1 MEKKV
6 KRVIAVFMALVFII
20 TAAMPGY
27 GVSAS
32 SLFCTDDTEKTAE
45 VADTQGFQ
53 AGAGNS
59 TVPSLLPAIE
69 ETTVQYGT
77 AGDTWAGYEPVL
89 YNAQDRQ
96 DLEASEVATAE
107 DIVVA
112 VGYGFDVWNDF
123 EGISFN
129 SSMVKVSYYDVYG
142 DFDSNTAGDYYTYY
156 KAEPLSGKKPYL
168 LCRVVSVIQP
178 GDIPAGYCG
187 TASSSA
193 VSVTREPY
201 SVYGEA
207 AVTGQPADVYSTS
220 AAKAVPGGAFSAGIP
235 DDLSAGEI
243 EALSEGGSI
252 VMKMASQPLLRAAS
266 ATAGKSLEVGCS
278 GYVKYCGYSIGVK
291 YVTSP
296 GDYHNHLVYC
306 MDLNR
311 GTTNGTVSPSG
322 SSRVKPQ
329 VTYCLV
335 NGARKLGGKC
345 YNDKYSAGSPEE
357 DYFITSAA
365 IHVLNGEVKASY
377 YNDGSKVYKKI
388 IQMVSDAKDYKDT
401 EYSDSGLTKSISY
414 SISPKKTGWKD
425 IGDGLYRSVDKFE
438 RTKTGTI
445 TDVKYSI
452 SGAPA
457 GLVTGEVKTDSS
469 EISDTSDLK
478 KYDICVAQ
486 TDAGKASSNF
496 YLYCNEN
503 AYKKITEESSV
514 IKVVAK
520 AYSDEKGGRKWTP
533 AVISQQKITFLEEYT
548 GVKSDEASVR
558 VTAPSYKE
566 GKFWLKKTDSFSG
579 VPVAGA
585 RYYLYEDEACED
597 LFCKLVKTDIHG
609 LAHSGSEILTED
621 TYYLKEVFAP
631 EGYVLDEN
639 VYKVGK
645 EYFTITNPAGEIIQD
660 GKEMEVTD
668 EPEPVGVIVKKTDKS
683 TGRTV
688 TGAGFAVFDDAAC
701 TKRTVTD
708 SKKKEEVPVFYYSE
722 ELGVAASEKFEQT
735 QSDYY
740 VKEVEVP
747 GGYTDSGTVW
757 KVQPEKGGFAELTI
771 TNTPVR
777 CDVQAVKEDMETGTK
792 AQGDAV
798 LAGAVYGL
806 YAAEDIVYPDGSGIV
821 TYNGKNNITFS
832 KGTGFTS
839 TGNEAKAGTLLA
851 SVQTGNKG
859 EFNFENLYCG
869 NYYIQEISAG
879 TGYCLDSTKYPV
891 NFTGG
896 KEKHKDISLNCTVKE
911 KVKKQAFGIVKI
923 SDSGDGTETSYVA
936 GAGFT
941 VKLKS
946 EVDKSGWD
954 AAAVYD
960 TFTTD
965 GKGSAVSKELPYGKY
980 IVRET
985 KVPPG
990 LYKAGDFTV
999 DINED
1004 SRTPQKWGF
1013 VNDAPFK
1020 AYIRLVKKD
1029 AVTGETI
1036 LVDGASFRIK
1046 NTKTGSYVEQGRE
1059 KTSVF
1064 ATDSTGTV
1072 TTPLELKYGSYE
1084 VEEIKAPEGYLL
1096 SGKNIPFVVSKECA
1110 IKFEEGKDGKAV
1122 ISVEIKNMPVKG
1134 SILIRKAGET
1144 LSSIENTTVK
1154 AAGSSINFSYKK
1166 IPLAGAKFQVSVA
1179 EEIYT
1184 PDHQKDKKG
1193 DRKLAVINGIPA
1205 TKGAVVATVSTGADG
1220 KAGVNGLPL
1229 GKYKVTE
1236 IKAPYGFAVSESAAD
1251 VELSYKDSKT
1261 GIVYGKAAFTNERVK
1276 TGLLVVKKDKVT
1288 GHPVKGAVYGV
1299 YTKDGITAASGGAV
1313 VTAGS
1318 LVCPAVTN
1326 ASGSAVFE
1334 ADLPLGRYYVKEIKA
1349 PEGYLADKTVYGV
1362 DFTYKGQKTAVIRK
1376 EVAIEETPLTVEV
1389 SKTDF
1394 TTGKSL
1400 AGAKLEITGS
1410 NGKVYAS
1417 WVTDGKPYRL
1427 HAMPAGEY
1435 TLRETFAPYGYLI
1448 ADEVKFTV
1456 KETGEIQKVYIPD
1469 KRVKGMVKI
1478 YKTDSHTKKAIK
1490 GVEFELRTKD
1500 GSVLEKLIT
1509 DVDGIAKTGLLDIC
1523 SYNSQ
1528 GNFEKDIPYYVVETK
1543 AADGYILDS
1552 MAHKVILQYDD
1563 SATDTIVY
1571 TLELKNKPR
1580 PWLPQTGGHYRP
1592 WLFRLAGGILVAAGI
1607 AMYRKKRRRYR
1618 NL

>member
-6 KRVIAVFMALVFII
+6 KRVIAVFMALVLTI
-20 TAAMPGY
+20 TAAVPGY

-32 SLFCTDDTEKTAE
+32 SLFYTGSTEKTAGM
-45 VADTQGFQ
+45 ADTQGFK

-59 TVPSLLPAIE
+59 TVPSLLPAAE
-69 ETTVQYGT
+69 ETPVQHDVPGDGT
-77 AGDTWAGYEPVL
+77 WTGYEPVL

-96 DLEASEVATAE
+96 DLETSEVSTAE

-112 VGYGFDVWNDF
+112 AGYGFDIWNDF
-123 EGISFN
+123 EGISYN
-129 SSMVKVSYYDVYG
+129 SSMVKISYYDVHG
-142 DFDSNTAGDYYTYY
+142 DFDSSTAGDYYTYY

-178 GDIPAGYCG
+178 GDIPLKYGG
-187 TASSSA
+187 TASGSTISA
-193 VSVTREPY
+193 TKEPYNVYGKTSVT
-201 SVYGEA
+201 GHL
-207 AVTGQPADVYSTS
+207 DNVYSIATATAGPDMAS
-220 AAKAVPGGAFSAGIP
+220 GTEVPGN
-235 DDLSAGEI
+235 LSAGEI
-243 EALSEGGSI
+243 ETLSEGGSI
-252 VMKMASQPLLRAAS
+252 VIKMASQPLLRAAS

-278 GYVKYCGYSIGVK
+278 GYVKYCGYSTGIK

-306 MDLNR
+306 MDLNK

-329 VTYCLV
+329 ITYCLV
-335 NGARKLGGKC
+335 NGARKLGGRC

-388 IQMVSDAKDYKDT
+388 MQMVSDAKDYKDT
-401 EYSDSGLTKSISY
+401 EYSDNGLTKSISY

-425 IGDGLYRSVDKFE
+425 IGDGLYRSLDKFE

-445 TDVKYSI
+445 KDVKYSI

-469 EISDTSDLK
+469 EISDISGLK

-496 YLYCNEN
+496 YLYCNED

-514 IKVVAK
+514 IKVAAK

-645 EYFTITNPAGEIIQD
+645 KYFTVTNPAGEIIQD
-660 GKEMEVTD
+660 GQEMEVTD
-668 EPEPVGVIVKKTDKS
+668 KPEPVGVIVRKTDQS
-683 TGRTV
+683 TGRPV

-708 SKKKEEVPVFYYSE
+708 SEKKEEVPVFYYNE
-722 ELGVAASEKFEQT
+722 ELGVAASGKFEQT

-740 VKEVEVP
+740 VKEVEIP
-747 GGYTDSGTVW
+747 AGYTDSGTVW

-777 CDVQAVKEDMETGTK
+777 CDVQAVKEDIETGTK

-798 LAGAVYGL
+798 LSGAVYGL

-821 TYNGKNNITFS
+821 TYGSKDNITSS
-832 KGTGFTS
+832 KGTGLTS
-839 TGNEAKAGTLLA
+839 IGNKAKAGTLLA
-851 SVQTGNKG
+851 SVQTGSRG
-859 EFNFENLYCG
+859 EFNFGNLYPG

-891 NFTGG
+891 NFTAG
-896 KEKHKDISLNCTVKE
+896 KEKHKDISLNCIVKE

-923 SDSGDGTETSYVA
+923 SDSGDGTGTSYVA

-965 GKGSAVSKELPYGKY
+965 VKGSAVSKELPYGKY

-990 LYKAGDFTV
+990 LYKAGDFIV

-1036 LVDGASFRIK
+1036 LLAGASFRIK
-1046 NTKTGSYVEQGRE
+1046 NTETGSYIEQGRE

-1064 ATDSTGTV
+1064 TTDSTGTV

-1096 SGKNIPFVVSKECA
+1096 SGKNIPFVVSKEGA
-1110 IKFEEGKDGKAV
+1110 VKFEEGKDGKAV
-1122 ISVEIKNMPVKG
+1122 ISVEIKNTPVKG

-1144 LSSIENTTVK
+1144 LSGIKSNTVK
-1154 AAGSSINFSYKK
+1154 AAGSGVNFSYKK

-1220 KAGVNGLPL
+1220 KAEVNGLPL

-1236 IKAPYGFAVSESAAD
+1236 IKAPYGFAVSGSALD
-1251 VELSYKDSKT
+1251 VELSYKDGKT
-1261 GIVYGKAAFTNERVK
+1261 EIIYGKAAFTNERVK
-1276 TGLLVVKKDKVT
+1276 TGLLVVKKDRTT

-1318 LVCPAVTN
+1318 LVCSAVTN
-1326 ASGSAVFE
+1326 ASGSAIFG
-1334 ADLPLGRYYVKEIKA
+1334 ADLPLGRYYVKEINA

-1362 DFTYKGQKTAVIRK
+1362 DFTYKGQETAVIRK
-1376 EVAIEETPLTVEV
+1376 EIAIEETPLIVEV

-1394 TTGKSL
+1394 TTGKGL

-1410 NGKVYAS
+1410 NGRVYAS
-1417 WVTDGKPYRL
+1417 WVTNGKPYRL

-1435 TLRETFAPYGYLI
+1435 MLRETFAPYGYLI

-1456 KETGEIQKVYIPD
+1456 KETGEIQKVYMPD

-1490 GVEFELRTKD
+1490 DVEFELRTKD
-1500 GSVLEKLIT
+1500 GNVLEKLIT

-1528 GNFEKDIPYYVVETK
+1528 GNFEKDIPYYVFETK

-1552 MAHKVILQYDD
+1552 RAHKVLLQYDD
-1563 SATDTIVY
+1563 SAVNTIVY
-1571 TLELKNKPR
+1571 NLELKNKPR

-1618 NL
+1618 N